1 MAINYLEKYLK
12 LRENFNASLASSSTP
27 QEPLN
32 EAQQEYLDTV
42 RKNIDADNIRANN
55 SDMSTAIYEAFLFEA
70 LYHTFDNS
78 IAGHSHVA
86 IQPLMRAMVK
96 GYIAESGGVFSLL
109 NKMKTKTLFLSEMN
123 RIVNKYSKKVI
134 NETKLDGETEICI
147 DDEVKKSFY
156 DELNATEIEDV
167 TTEIRN
173 RVSDS
178 MSQFITDNAAK
189 KQEIQKIIDDN
200 TKLKEGINK
209 DDPYVNAEELAEC
222 YDNRANQKINAL
234 KNDNTVLSYFING
247 VAKSTIK
254 NQALF
259 NESSING
266 RLDMDK
272 VIDKAGTMYTFLEML
287 NTTKL
292 EDVNEEYLKKVI
304 NDL

>member
-1 MAINYLEKYLK
+1 MNFYERYFSLLE
-12 LRENFNASLASSSTP
+12 NSNASLDSSST
-27 QEPLN
+27 QQD
-32 EAQQEYLDTV
+32 EALTESQQEYL
-42 RKNIDADNIRANN
+42 NDARRREEIRTKQDNT
-55 SDMSTAIYEAFLFEA
+55 SDMMVAIYEAFLFEA
-70 LYHTFDNS
+70 LYSTFDNS

-96 GYIAESGGVFSLL
+96 GYINEAGGAFALL
-109 NKMKTKTLFLSEMN
+109 DKMRTKTLYLSEIN
-123 RIVNKYSKKVI
+123 RIVNKYAKQVI
-134 NETKLDGETEICI
+134 NETKLDGETEIII

-167 TTEIRN
+167 TSEIRS
-173 RVSDS
+173 RVSDA
-178 MSQFITDNAAK
+178 MSQFISDNAAK

-200 TKLKEGINK
+200 TKLKEGIKK
-209 DDPYVNAEELAEC
+209 DDPYVDAEGLAEA
-222 YDNRANQKINAL
+222 YDVKANQKINAL
-234 KNDNTVLSYFING
+234 KNSDNTVISYFING

-254 NQALF
+254 NPKLF
-259 NESSING
+259 TESSVNG